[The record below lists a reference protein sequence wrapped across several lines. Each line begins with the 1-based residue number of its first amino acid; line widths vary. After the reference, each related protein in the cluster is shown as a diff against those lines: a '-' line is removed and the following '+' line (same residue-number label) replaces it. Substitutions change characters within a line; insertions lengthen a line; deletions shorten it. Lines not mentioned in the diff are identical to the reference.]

1 MDAFR
6 KYAEY
11 YDVIYSDKDYQGEV
25 DFIEE
30 IFRKFSLRP
39 VKTVLDG
46 GCGTGGHDIP
56 LAERGYEVT
65 GIDISE
71 VMLTSAREKA
81 KRANLSLALEVMDLC
96 RFDLKQKFD
105 AALCMFAVMGY
116 ITQTG
121 DLLQAL
127 RNMRRHLEKGSL
139 FIFDCW
145 NGLAVLRTL
154 PSVRVKIMESESK
167 RVIRVVHPELD
178 SFNHLCKNYYH
189 LFILDGNTVIE
200 EIKETHIM
208 RYFFPQ
214 EIAHYLEETG
224 FELLQISP
232 FLDLDGKADENVW
245 NIAVIARAK

>member
-1 MDAFR
+1 MDAFK

-11 YDVIYSDKDYQGEV
+11 YDIIYSDKDYQGEI

-30 IFRKFSLRP
+30 IFRKFSPKL

-46 GCGTGGHDIP
+46 GCGTGGHVIP
-56 LAERGYEVT
+56 LAKRGYEVT

-71 VMLTSAREKA
+71 VMLANAREKA
-81 KRANLSLALEVMDLC
+81 RQANLSLALEVMNL
-96 RFDLKQKFD
+96 RQFNLEQKFD

-167 RVIRVVHPELD
+167 RVIRMVHPELD

-200 EIKETHIM
+200 EIEETHIM

-224 FELLQISP
+224 FELLKISP
-232 FLDLDGKADENVW
+232 FLDLDGKADENAW
-245 NIAVIARAK
+245 NITVIARAK